1 MKGYL
6 SFHFLLFCDKLII
19 RIIGRYFCI
28 LVRSIGESNG
38 NKIYSELK
46 AEMENLITEI
56 VTDFQKNTTAYLPLP
71 DSLLSGHCAEFV
83 FFFDFVTRKVGSFL
97 IGDFLEISDNNKK
110 VFENRDDLILFRP
123 GFFVKLKFPG
133 ENQRKN
139 RKIFRKKIKHQSFK
153 SSDVEFG
160 FFESMIPEMAS
171 SPLANKMVVFFDNN
185 SKYLSNDFLNDKIT
199 SKFLGLILNEQSEIP
214 LLSEISPEQL
224 INSLIFKNKELSI
237 EFNYSRILYRLS
249 KINKDKIC
257 KEKILLPKISI
268 VDYFGETNTTKL
280 EEMEKSLTTRIFS
293 PDINQN
299 YSYLFEPC
307 GNIKEPGYFSLDYT
321 KFLLS
326 YFAELMLE
334 CRENRSDKLSKQL
347 LEAKW
352 IISAGDTP
360 VFEPVSLC
368 IFFFEIYNSISVKD
382 FKRWKMF
389 KIESERL
396 KRKNERI

>member
-6 SFHFLLFCDKLII
+6 SFHFLLFYSKII
-19 RIIGRYFCI
+19 DRIIGRYFCI

-46 AEMENLITEI
+46 TEIENLITGI
-56 VTDFQKNTTAYLPLP
+56 VTDFQKSATTYLPLP

-97 IGDFLEISDNNKK
+97 IGDFLEICDNNKN
-110 VFENRDDLILFRP
+110 VFENRDDLVFFRP
-123 GFFVKLKFPG
+123 GFFVKLKFPDN
-133 ENQRKN
+133 NQRKN
-139 RKIFRKKIKHQSFK
+139 NKIFRKKIKNQTLE

-160 FFESMIPEMAS
+160 FIESLIPETKS
-171 SPLANKMVVFFDNN
+171 SPFANKSISFFDNN
-185 SKYLSNDFLNDKIT
+185 SKYLSKDFWGDKIT
-199 SKFLGLILNEQSEIP
+199 SSFLSLILNEQSQIP
-214 LLSEISPEQL
+214 LLSEISPEQA
-224 INSLIFKNKELSI
+224 IDSLIYKNKELSI
-237 EFNYSRILYRLS
+237 ELNYSRVLYRLT
-249 KINKDKIC
+249 KINKDKNC
-257 KEKILLPKISI
+257 KEKLFLQKSSEFD
-268 VDYFGETNTTKL
+268 VSKNKEKL
-280 EEMEKSLTTRIFS
+280 DKMEESLTTRIFS

-307 GNIKEPGYFSLDYT
+307 GNIKESGYFSLDYT

-334 CRENRSDKLSKQL
+334 CRENQSDKLSKRL

-368 IFFFEIYNSISVKD
+368 IFFFEIYNNISVKD

-389 KIESERL
+389 KMESERL
-396 KRKNERI
+396 KRKNERLL

>member
-1 MKGYL
+1 MVK
-6 SFHFLLFCDKLII
+6 
-19 RIIGRYFCI
+19 
-28 LVRSIGESNG
+28 SIGESNG
-38 NKIYSELK
+38 NEIYSELK
-46 AEMENLITEI
+46 TEIENLITGI
-56 VTDFQKNTTAYLPLP
+56 VTDFQRNATAYLPLP

-83 FFFDFVTRKVGSFL
+83 FFFDFVTRKVDSFL

-110 VFENRDDLILFRP
+110 VFENRDDLVLFRP
-123 GFFVKLKFPG
+123 GFFVKLKFPDD
-133 ENQRKN
+133 NQRKN
-139 RKIFRKKIKHQSFK
+139 KKIFRKKIKHQSLK

-199 SKFLGLILNEQSEIP
+199 SSFLSLILNEKSEVP
-214 LLSEISPEQL
+214 LLSEISSDQL
-224 INSLIFKNKELSI
+224 IDSLIYKNKELSI
-237 EFNYSRILYRLS
+237 EFNYSRVLYRLT
-249 KINKDKIC
+249 KINKDKNC
-257 KEKILLPKISI
+257 KEKLFLQKSSEFD
-268 VDYFGETNTTKL
+268 VSKNKEKL
-280 EEMEKSLTTRIFS
+280 DKMEESLTTRIFS

-307 GNIKEPGYFSLDYT
+307 GNIKESGYFSLDYT

-334 CRENRSDKLSKQL
+334 CRENQSDKLSKRL

-360 VFEPVSLC
+360 VFKPVSLC
-368 IFFFEIYNSISVKD
+368 IFFFEIYNNISVKD

-389 KIESERL
+389 KMESERL
-396 KRKNERI
+396 KRKNERLL

>member
-1 MKGYL
+1 MVK
-6 SFHFLLFCDKLII
+6 
-19 RIIGRYFCI
+19 
-28 LVRSIGESNG
+28 SIGESNS
-38 NKIYSELK
+38 NSVYSELTTDIEK
-46 AEMENLITEI
+46 LITGI
-56 VTDFQKNTTAYLPLP
+56 VTDFQTNATAYLPLP

-97 IGDFLEISDNNKK
+97 IGDFLEICDENKK
-110 VFENRDDLILFRP
+110 VFENRDDLVFFRP
-123 GFFVKLKFPG
+123 GFFVKLKSQDNKP
-133 ENQRKN
+133 QKSS
-139 RKIFRKKIKHQSFK
+139 KILRKKIKHQSLK

-160 FFESMIPEMAS
+160 FIESMIPEGGS
-171 SPLANKMVVFFDNN
+171 SPLANKSVVFFPPN
-185 SKYLSNDFLNDKIT
+185 SKYLSKDFLNDKIT

-224 INSLIFKNKELSI
+224 IDSLIFKNKELSI

-249 KINKDKIC
+249 KINKDEIC

-268 VDYFGETNTTKL
+268 VDYFGETDTTKL

-307 GNIKEPGYFSLDYT
+307 GNIKEPGYFSLNYT

-326 YFAELMLE
+326 YFTELMLE
-334 CRENRSDKLSKQL
+334 CQENRSDKLSKRL

>member
-1 MKGYL
+1 MVK
-6 SFHFLLFCDKLII
+6 
-19 RIIGRYFCI
+19 
-28 LVRSIGESNG
+28 SIGESNG
-38 NKIYSELK
+38 NEIYSELK
-46 AEMENLITEI
+46 TEIENLITGI
-56 VTDFQKNTTAYLPLP
+56 VTDFQKNATTYLPLP

-123 GFFVKLKFPG
+123 GFFVKLKFPDD
-133 ENQRKN
+133 NQRKN
-139 RKIFRKKIKHQSFK
+139 RKIFRKKIKHQSLK

-160 FFESMIPEMAS
+160 FFESMIPEIAS

-214 LLSEISPEQL
+214 LLSEISSDQL
-224 INSLIFKNKELSI
+224 IDSLIYKNKELSV
-237 EFNYSRILYRLS
+237 EFNYSRVLYRLT
-249 KINKDKIC
+249 KINKDKNC
-257 KEKILLPKISI
+257 KEKLFLQKLSEA
-268 VDYFGETNTTKL
+268 DFSANKTKL
-280 EEMEKSLTTRIFS
+280 NKMEESLVTRVFS
-293 PDINQN
+293 TDINQN

-307 GNIKEPGYFSLDYT
+307 GNIKESGYFSLDYT

>member
-6 SFHFLLFCDKLII
+6 SFHFLLFCDKIVV
-19 RIIGRYFCI
+19 RIIGRCFCI

-56 VTDFQKNTTAYLPLP
+56 VTDFQKNATAYLPLP

-123 GFFVKLKFPG
+123 GFFVKLKFPDA
-133 ENQRKN
+133 NQRKN
-139 RKIFRKKIKHQSFK
+139 RKIFRKKIKHQSLK

-160 FFESMIPEMAS
+160 FFESMIPEIAS

-185 SKYLSNDFLNDKIT
+185 SKYLSKDFLNDKIT
-199 SKFLGLILNEQSEIP
+199 SSFLSLILNEKSEVP
-214 LLSEISPEQL
+214 LLSEISSDQL
-224 INSLIFKNKELSI
+224 IDSLIYKNKELSV
-237 EFNYSRILYRLS
+237 EFNYSRVLYRLT
-249 KINKDKIC
+249 KINKDKNC
-257 KEKILLPKISI
+257 KEKLFLQKLSEA
-268 VDYFGETNTTKL
+268 DFSANKTKL
-280 EEMEKSLTTRIFS
+280 NKMEESLVTRVFS
-293 PDINQN
+293 TDINQN

-307 GNIKEPGYFSLDYT
+307 GNIKESGYFSLDYT

-334 CRENRSDKLSKQL
+334 CQENRSDKLSKRL

-352 IISAGDTP
+352 IISVGDTP

-368 IFFFEIYNSISVKD
+368 IFFFEIYNNISVKD

-389 KIESERL
+389 KMESERL
-396 KRKNERI
+396 KRKNERLL

>member
-56 VTDFQKNTTAYLPLP
+56 VTDFQKNATVYLPLP

-123 GFFVKLKFPG
+123 GFFVKLKFPDD
-133 ENQRKN
+133 NQRKN
-139 RKIFRKKIKHQSFK
+139 RKIFRKKIKHQSLK

-160 FFESMIPEMAS
+160 FFESMIPEIES

-199 SKFLGLILNEQSEIP
+199 SSFLSLILNEKSEVP
-214 LLSEISPEQL
+214 LLSEISSDQL
-224 INSLIFKNKELSI
+224 IYSLIYKNKELSV
-237 EFNYSRILYRLS
+237 EFNYSRVLYRLT
-249 KINKDKIC
+249 KINKDKKC
-257 KEKILLPKISI
+257 KEKLFLQKLSEA
-268 VDYFGETNTTKL
+268 DFSANKTKL
-280 EEMEKSLTTRIFS
+280 NKMEESLVTRIFS

-368 IFFFEIYNSISVKD
+368 IFFLEIYNSISVKD